1 MDRVEQL
8 ETLVKD
14 IFDKREKEL
23 NELEKA
29 IEADNASM
37 TSARDQLEKA
47 TTNNN
52 LEDYRQAKA
61 DLAFTNDRKELHKG
75 RLNQLKKK
83 PLITDIEYTKQVNE
97 VLESVK
103 DQQEKAT
110 EKALELITELEALA
124 DEVGTYTARANGVLE
139 RLYKDVYRSADLT
152 DQERSL
158 SVVVNNRTPQAT
170 YPTLSV
176 LVDAMRSQPVYA
188 SVTGYKYTN
197 KDGARF

>member
-8 ETLVKD
+8 ETLIKD

-29 IEADNASM
+29 IEADNTSM
-37 TSARDQLEKA
+37 DSARDRLEKA

-75 RLNQLKKK
+75 RLNQLKNK

-97 VLESVK
+97 VLASVK

-124 DEVGTYTARANGVLE
+124 DEVGNYTTRANKALE
-139 RLYKDVYRSADLT
+139 RLYKDVYRLADLT

-158 SVVVNNRTPQAT
+158 NVVVNNRTPQAT

>member
-1 MDRVEQL
+1 MNKVEQL
-8 ETLVKD
+8 ETLVKE
-14 IFDKREKEL
+14 IFDNRTKEL

-37 TSARDQLEKA
+37 DSARDRLEKA

-52 LEDYRQAKA
+52 LEEYRQAKA
-61 DLAFTNDRKELHKG
+61 DLALANDRKELHKG
-75 RLNQLKKK
+75 RLNQLKNK

-97 VLESVK
+97 VLESAK

-110 EKALELITELEALA
+110 KKAVELIKQLEALA
-124 DEVGTYTARANGVLE
+124 DEVGTYTMRANSVLE
-139 RLYKDVYRSADLT
+139 RFYKDVYRSADLT
-152 DQERSL
+152 DREKAL
-158 SVVVNNRTPQAT
+158 NVVVNNRTPQAT

>member
-1 MDRVEQL
+1 M
-8 ETLVKD
+8 
-14 IFDKREKEL
+14 
-23 NELEKA
+23 
-29 IEADNASM
+29 
-37 TSARDQLEKA
+37 
-47 TTNNN
+47 
-52 LEDYRQAKA
+52 
-61 DLAFTNDRKELHKG
+61 
-75 RLNQLKKK
+75 
-83 PLITDIEYTKQVNE
+83 ITDIEYTKQVNE
-97 VLESVK
+97 VLASVK

-124 DEVGTYTARANGVLE
+124 DEVGNYTTRANGVLE

-158 SVVVNNRTPQAT
+158 NVVVNNRTPQAT

>member
-1 MDRVEQL
+1 MNKVEQL

-14 IFDKREKEL
+14 IFDKREQEL

-37 TSARDQLEKA
+37 DSAREQLEKA

-103 DQQEKAT
+103 DRQEKAT
-110 EKALELITELEALA
+110 KKAVELIAELEALA
-124 DEVGTYTARANGVLE
+124 DEAGSYTMRANRALE

-152 DQERSL
+152 DQERKL
-158 SVVVNNRTPQAT
+158 DIVVNHHTPQAD

-176 LVDAMRSQPVYA
+176 LVNNMRRQSVYE
-188 SVTGYKYTN
+188 SVTGHKYN
-197 KDGARF
+197 SQGGARF

>member
-1 MDRVEQL
+1 MNRVEQL

-14 IFDKREKEL
+14 IFDKREQEL

-37 TSARDQLEKA
+37 DSARDRLEKA

-75 RLNQLKKK
+75 RLNQLKNK

-97 VLESVK
+97 VLASVK

-124 DEVGTYTARANGVLE
+124 DEVGNYTTRANGVLE
-139 RLYKDVYRSADLT
+139 RLYKDVYRLADLNEQQKRFQADT
-152 DQERSL
+152 Y
-158 SVVVNNRTPQAT
+158 TPRAK

-176 LVDAMRSQPVYA
+176 LMNEM
-188 SVTGYKYTN
+188 KYNGAFKVITN
-197 KDGARF
+197 NKYNTQERKRF

>member
-1 MDRVEQL
+1 MNKVEQL

-14 IFDKREKEL
+14 IFDKREQEL

-37 TSARDQLEKA
+37 DSARDRLEKA

-52 LEDYRQAKA
+52 LDDYRQAKA

-97 VLESVK
+97 VLASVK

-124 DEVGTYTARANGVLE
+124 DEVGNYTTRANGVLE

-158 SVVVNNRTPQAT
+158 SVAVNNRTPQAT

-197 KDGARF
+197 KDRARF

>member
-1 MDRVEQL
+1 MNKVEQL

-14 IFDKREKEL
+14 IFDKREQEL

-37 TSARDQLEKA
+37 DSARDRLEKA

-97 VLESVK
+97 VLASVK

-110 EKALELITELEALA
+110 EKALELIEELEALA
-124 DEVGTYTARANGVLE
+124 DEVGNYTTRANGVLE
-139 RLYKDVYRSADLT
+139 RFYKDVYRSADLT
-152 DQERSL
+152 DREKAL
-158 SVVVNNRTPQAT
+158 DVVVNNRTPQAN

-176 LVDAMRSQPVYA
+176 LVNAMRRQSVY
-188 SVTGYKYTN
+188 SVVTGHKYN
-197 KDGARF
+197 DRDGSRL